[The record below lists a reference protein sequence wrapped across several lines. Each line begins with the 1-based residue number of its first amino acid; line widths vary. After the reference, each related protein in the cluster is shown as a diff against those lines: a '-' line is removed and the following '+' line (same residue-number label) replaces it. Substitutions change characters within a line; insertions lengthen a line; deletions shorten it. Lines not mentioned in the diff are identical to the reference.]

1 MALNGD
7 PDMRVLSASD
17 VSAGLPAP
25 SAAAALLGKSGAAAM
40 LVLLFMA
47 VTSATSAELIAVSSI
62 LTYDI
67 YKVCYDKMIL
77 DSMFI

>member
-1 MALNGD
+1 MLT
-7 PDMRVLSASD
+7 PDQ

-25 SAAAALLGKSGAAAM
+25 NAATAIMGKSGAVTI

-62 LTYDI
+62 FT
-67 YKVCYDKMIL
+67 
-77 DSMFI
+77 